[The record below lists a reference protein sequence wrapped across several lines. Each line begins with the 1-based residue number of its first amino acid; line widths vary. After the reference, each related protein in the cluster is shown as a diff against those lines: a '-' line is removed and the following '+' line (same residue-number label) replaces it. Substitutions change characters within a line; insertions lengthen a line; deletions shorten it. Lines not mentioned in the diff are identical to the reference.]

1 MILLYLYSLINKS
14 EIDNKFKLNLRA
26 NNDEINLFGLNSV
39 VFDSKDNIDFR
50 YFGFECLFYL
60 IWIRL
65 YFSNDKI
72 YQELELSILFRKMIR
87 ISLGIKYV

>member
-1 MILLYLYSLINKS
+1 MLYLYSLINKS

-50 YFGFECLFYL
+50 YFGLDDNIFRMFIL
-60 IWIRL
+60 
-65 YFSNDKI
+65 SNLDKI
-72 YQELELSILFRKMIR
+72 IFFK
-87 ISLGIKYV
+87 

>member
-14 EIDNKFKLNLRA
+14 EIDNKFKLNFRA

-50 YFGFECLFYL
+50 YFGFDDNIFRMFIL
-60 IWIRL
+60 
-65 YFSNDKI
+65 SNLDKFI
-72 YQELELSILFRKMIR
+72 FFK
-87 ISLGIKYV
+87 